1 MKNQFDL
8 DLQVAKNEVASKGFN
23 QPVVLSV
30 LLHVQQVL

>member
-8 DLQVAKNEVASKGFN
+8 DLQVAKMRLLQKGFN